1 MRSYIILL
9 LFFLGIIAPV
19 VLGSESSAG
28 TRDTVV
34 PSPPASTVSERRD
47 AQAFFDETFNDLQQ
61 ELEITAEE
69 GKVGLLIMF
78 EMDECPFCRRMKQT
92 ALNRSEVQDYFRANF
107 RIISVDIEGDL
118 ELIDFSGTETT
129 QKVFALKQHRVR
141 ATPVFLFFGLD
152 GEPLKN
158 GRLTGATKDAAEFLL
173 WGRYIV
179 EKHNDTQS
187 FSRFKRKL
195 VQRAANEEKG

>member
-1 MRSYIILL
+1 MRSSILL
-9 LFFLGIIAPV
+9 LFFLWIITPAV
-19 VLGSESSAG
+19 FGSESSAE
-28 TRDTVV
+28 DTVA

-47 AQAFFDETFNDLQQ
+47 AQAFFDETFNDLPQ

-69 GKVGLLIMF
+69 GKLGLLIMF

-92 ALNRSEVQDYFRANF
+92 VLNRSDVQDYFRAHF

-141 ATPVFLFFGLD
+141 ATPVFLFFDLA

-173 WGRYIV
+173 LGRYIV
-179 EKHNDTQS
+179 GKHNDVQS
-187 FSRFKRKL
+187 FSRFKRE
-195 VQRAANEEKG
+195 QIRRASDEKQG